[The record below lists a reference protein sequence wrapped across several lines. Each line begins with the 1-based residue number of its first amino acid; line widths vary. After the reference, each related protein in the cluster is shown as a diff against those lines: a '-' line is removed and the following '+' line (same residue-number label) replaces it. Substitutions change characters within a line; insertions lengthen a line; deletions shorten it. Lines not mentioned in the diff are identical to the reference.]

1 MPARSALRVIEQSNN
16 YQPGLREVPEDAVL
30 ASYQILADA
39 MGASLEVTL
48 DGQVVLY
55 TGYYKPSLQRII
67 DLYDP
72 KKYIEARDLTPEEEE
87 ELKNKES
94 K

>member
-16 YQPGLREVPEDAVL
+16 HQPGLREVPEDAVL

-39 MGASLEVTL
+39 MGASLEVAL
-48 DGQVVLY
+48 DGQVVLC

-87 ELKNKES
+87 EFKNKES